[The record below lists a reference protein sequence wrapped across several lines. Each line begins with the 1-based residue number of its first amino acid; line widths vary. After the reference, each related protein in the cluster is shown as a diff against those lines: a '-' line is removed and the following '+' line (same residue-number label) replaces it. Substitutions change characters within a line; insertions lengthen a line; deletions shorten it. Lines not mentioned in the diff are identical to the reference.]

1 VTGPGAGTPVA
12 ATSTDAGPGQS
23 WRSARGPLVVALVVV
38 LGALVLALVAG
49 GRPAGRLDPRSPTPS
64 GSRAVAEVLRDQG
77 VTVDLATTTAAVRR
91 LADPGTTV
99 LVTDPELLAD
109 SQAAAVRDSG
119 ADLVVVEALRPER
132 FARTVSAGS
141 ASPPEVR
148 RPGCRLAPASRAGSA
163 DAGAGGYRVD
173 AGADSGGTR
182 LCYARDGEASLV
194 RVRDGNRTVTLLAS
208 GVALTNRRFGEEGNA
223 SLALG
228 LLGGHDRLV
237 WYLPSL
243 SDVPA
248 TDAQES
254 VYDLVPDGVWWGLVQ
269 LGVAVVLLAL
279 WRARRLGPVVPEPL
293 PVVVQ
298 AAETVEGRARLYRR
312 SRARDTAAESLRGA
326 RRVRLGR
333 LLGLPARS
341 APTALVDAAAARAGR
356 DPGAVAGLL
365 YGAAPADDAA
375 LVRLADDLDALDRE
389 VRRP

>member
-1 VTGPGAGTPVA
+1 
-12 ATSTDAGPGQS
+12 
-23 WRSARGPLVVALVVV
+23 
-38 LGALVLALVAG
+38 
-49 GRPAGRLDPRSPTPS
+49 
-64 GSRAVAEVLRDQG
+64 
-77 VTVDLATTTAAVRR
+77 
-91 LADPGTTV
+91 
-99 LVTDPELLAD
+99 
-109 SQAAAVRDSG
+109 
-119 ADLVVVEALRPER
+119 
-132 FARTVSAGS
+132 
-141 ASPPEVR
+141 
-148 RPGCRLAPASRAGSA
+148 
-163 DAGAGGYRVD
+163 
-173 AGADSGGTR
+173 
-182 LCYARDGEASLV
+182 
-194 RVRDGNRTVTLLAS
+194 VTLLAS

-293 PVVVQ
+293 PVVVL